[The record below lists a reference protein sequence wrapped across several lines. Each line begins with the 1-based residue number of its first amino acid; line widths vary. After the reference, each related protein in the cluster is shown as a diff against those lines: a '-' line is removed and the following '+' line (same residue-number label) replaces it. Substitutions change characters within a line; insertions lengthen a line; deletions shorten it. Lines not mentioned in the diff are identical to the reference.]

1 MKRKQWERMEPT
13 IPSNFV
19 FETDLDQPI
28 NVPGFTSGVDRS
40 VSSPRRRKD
49 EKMAS
54 GKSALVCFIM

>member
-13 IPSNFV
+13 IPSDFE
-19 FETDLDQPI
+19 FETDLDH
-28 NVPGFTSGVDRS
+28 VPGFTSGVDRS